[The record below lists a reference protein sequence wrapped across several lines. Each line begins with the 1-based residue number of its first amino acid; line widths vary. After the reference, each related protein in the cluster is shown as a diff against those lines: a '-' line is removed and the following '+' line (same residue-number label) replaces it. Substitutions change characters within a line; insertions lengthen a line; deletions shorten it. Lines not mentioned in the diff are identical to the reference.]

1 MIGPE
6 DVRATI
12 PVEIGDEKVVR
23 AALRHD
29 HFSPTFSRM
38 CRPF

>member
-1 MIGPE
+1 MIGRE
-6 DVRATI
+6 DVTATI